1 MDASIPSFFA
11 NRLKDF
17 AEFSVKLEGLF
28 TQYNI
33 PGDKY
38 LNHPLALINAGL
50 RSHSAV
56 LCLVFCFS
64 EIKLKL
70 FASLQWLG
78 KDLQQMSQLPR

>member
-1 MDASIPSFFA
+1 M
-11 NRLKDF
+11 
-17 AEFSVKLEGLF
+17 KLEGLF

-38 LNHPLALINAGL
+38 LNHPLALIKVGL
-50 RSHSAV
+50 LAV
-56 LCLVFCFS
+56 VQLFLCLFLAFCFS

-70 FASLQWLG
+70 FASLQCLG

>member
-1 MDASIPSFFA
+1 MDANIPSFFA

-38 LNHPLALINAGL
+38 LNHPLALINVWL
-50 RSHSAV
+50 LAV
-56 LCLVFCFS
+56 IQLSYVFF
-64 EIKLKL
+64 L
-70 FASLQWLG
+70 FFLIQ
-78 KDLQQMSQLPR
+78 